1 MGPGGAQRMYQTF
14 EYSLNDGIGLVRLNR
29 PAKLNSIDPVMVR
42 EFGELVAA
50 VRVDKNVRVLVFTG
64 NGRAFYAGAD
74 ISVLNDA
81 ANSGAFMSYIETI
94 QTTFNALDDLDR
106 PTIAAVKPGLRR
118 RMRTRDRVLLPDHG
132 RGGDDRCA

>member
-1 MGPGGAQRMYQTF
+1 MYQTF

-94 QTTFNALDDLDR
+94 QTTFTALDDQSSVGHALPKCTANER
-106 PTIAAVKPGLRR
+106 FECITQQGMAEAVIK
-118 RMRTRDRVLLPDHG
+118 
-132 RGGDDRCA
+132 AQ

>member
-1 MGPGGAQRMYQTF
+1 MTGSGWCASTVPR
-14 EYSLNDGIGLVRLNR
+14 S
-29 PAKLNSIDPVMVR
+29 SIRSTVMVR

-81 ANSGAFMSYIETI
+81 ANTGAFMSYIQTI
-94 QTTFNALDDLDR
+94 QTTLPPLDDQSSGGHALPKCTANR
-106 PTIAAVKPGLRR
+106 PFL
-118 RMRTRDRVLLPDHG
+118 
-132 RGGDDRCA
+132 C